1 MGNGSQAAARID
13 HGPIAMMTALA
24 SITAPSTSTPVT
36 RPAVCRMPV
45 TVPRRNSAPCAS
57 AARIVAAVNKA
68 GLRGAPG
75 RAELLA
81 DLEMRRHPIY
91 GVRGRA
97 AAGVRR
103 RGADAAISRDAAV
116 TPSLAAVLGEFCV
129 QIEAV
134 ACELLQW
141 RAGAPMAREKAAG
154 I

>member
-13 HGPIAMMTALA
+13 HGPIAMMTASA

-68 GLRGAPG
+68 GWTCA
-75 RAELLA
+75 
-81 DLEMRRHPIY
+81 
-91 GVRGRA
+91 V
-97 AAGVRR
+97 
-103 RGADAAISRDAAV
+103 SR
-116 TPSLAAVLGEFCV
+116 SLAAVLGEFCV

-134 ACELLQW
+134 ARELLQW
-141 RAGAPMAREKAAG
+141 RAVAPMAREKAAG
-154 I
+154 FAGSGAGDAGALDDDRLYAAAAQEIRDRG